1 MPANDG
7 NQTSGS
13 PTNIGSGGLT
23 TAGPVNAGTLEAG
36 NALANQSTLSG
47 AAIGSPVLIQAQGSD
62 ANIGIQLVPKGTGVV
77 KVPALDATG
86 TVNLTGAGGLNS
98 VGIYNFGPIVTAG
111 GAFID
116 AKSVGA
122 LDTVGN
128 GTITAAL
135 FGGQIISRGGAQT
148 AAFTDTTD
156 TAANI
161 LSQFSDNGG
170 TLKIRI
176 LNTTADIETIAGGAG
191 VTISGNDTIAAGA
204 YRDFLVTMDIAN
216 TTVTFTNLGTG
227 TV

>member
-86 TVNLTGAGGLNS
+86 TVNLTGAGVL
-98 VGIYNFGPIVTAG
+98 A
-111 GAFID
+111 
-116 AKSVGA
+116 
-122 LDTVGN
+122 
-128 GTITAAL
+128 
-135 FGGQIISRGGAQT
+135 
-148 AAFTDTTD
+148 
-156 TAANI
+156 
-161 LSQFSDNGG
+161 
-170 TLKIRI
+170 
-176 LNTTADIETIAGGAG
+176 
-191 VTISGNDTIAAGA
+191 SGDP
-204 YRDFLVTMDIAN
+204 
-216 TTVTFTNLGTG
+216 
-227 TV
+227 